1 MASCGMREYIRYLC
15 EHKMISAIVTTTGGI
30 EEDIMKL
37 FAGHF
42 IGDFHLDGQTLRK
55 MGYNR
60 IGNLIVPNENY
71 MNLENWFKPLIIEL
85 HDE

>member
-1 MASCGMREYIRYLC
+1 
-15 EHKMISAIVTTTGGI
+15 MITAIVTTTGGI

-37 FAGHF
+37 FADHF
-42 IGDFHLDGQTLRK
+42 LGDFHLDGEKLRS

-60 IGNLIVPNENY
+60 IGNLIVPNDNY
-71 MNLENWFKPLIIEL
+71 SLLESWFKPLVKEM